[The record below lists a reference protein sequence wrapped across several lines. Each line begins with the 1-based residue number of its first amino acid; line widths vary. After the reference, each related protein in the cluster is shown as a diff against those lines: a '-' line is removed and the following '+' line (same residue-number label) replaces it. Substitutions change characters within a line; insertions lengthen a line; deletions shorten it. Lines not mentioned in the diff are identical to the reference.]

1 MPDAETSSLEVRLAT
16 PDDDAAVL
24 ELLQASMGWVPDEQY
39 ARFFQWKHRQS
50 PFGASPAWAA
60 VDDGQI
66 VGFRTYVRWQ
76 FLRDGEVVA
85 AVRAV
90 DTVTHPDYQGKGI
103 FSLLTRQSLAELD
116 EMGVG
121 FVFNTPN
128 ERSRP
133 GYLKMGW
140 QLVER
145 LPVAARPRSALALVR
160 LARARVPADKWS
172 TECSAG
178 VAALDALA
186 DDAALAT
193 LLDRVG
199 AGAASTGTG
208 AGESAGSE
216 SASGGGGA
224 IAGEPADGQLATNRT
239 PEYLRWRYGFPPL
252 RYRAVTAP
260 GGPADGLAVFRL
272 RRRGAATEAALC
284 ELLVPGDDS
293 GVIRELLSEILRGS
307 GADYVVRLGPPRP
320 TLGFL
325 PVPGQGP
332 TLVWRG
338 VRDQVAPD
346 PHQWNLTLGD
356 IELF

>member
-1 MPDAETSSLEVRLAT
+1 MPDAETSSLEVRAAT

-39 ARFFQWKHRQS
+39 AQFFRWKHRQS

-60 VDDGQI
+60 VDGDRI
-66 VGFRTYVRWQ
+66 VGFRTYVRWE
-76 FLRDGEVVA
+76 FRRGDEVVP

-90 DTVTHPDYQGKGI
+90 DTVTHPDYQGRGI
-103 FSLLTRQSLAELD
+103 FSLLTKRSLEELD

-128 ERSRP
+128 EKSRP

-178 VAALDALA
+178 VPAAEALA
-186 DDAALAT
+186 DDDALAT
-193 LLDRVG
+193 LLERAGPHGGDG
-199 AGAASTGTG
+199 DGAADRIT
-208 AGESAGSE
+208 
-216 SASGGGGA
+216 
-224 IAGEPADGQLATNRT
+224 TNRT
-239 PEYLRWRYGFPPL
+239 PDYLRWRYGFPPL
-252 RYRAVTAP
+252 RYRAVAAP
-260 GGPADGLAVFRL
+260 GGVEDGLAIFRL
-272 RRRGAATEAALC
+272 RRRGAAAEAALC
-284 ELLVPGDDS
+284 ELLVPGGETGLTRD
-293 GVIRELLSEILRGS
+293 LLSEILRGS
-307 GADYVVRLGPPRP
+307 GADYVVRLGPPRAA
-320 TLGFL
+320 LGFL

-338 VRDQVAPD
+338 VRDQELPAAD
-346 PHQWNLTLGD
+346 RWALALGD

>member
-1 MPDAETSSLEVRLAT
+1 MPDAETSSLEVRAAT
-16 PDDDAAVL
+16 SDDDAAVL

-39 ARFFQWKHRQS
+39 AEFFRWKHRES

-60 VDDGQI
+60 VDGSDGRI

-76 FLRDGEVVA
+76 FVRDGEIVP

-90 DTVTHPDYQGKGI
+90 DTVTHPDHQGKGI
-103 FSLLTRQSLAELD
+103 FSLLTKASLAELD

-128 ERSRP
+128 DKSRP

-140 QLVER
+140 QLVEK

-178 VAALDALA
+178 VPAPEALA
-186 DDAALAT
+186 DDASLAT
-193 LLDRVG
+193 LLERTGPG
-199 AGAASTGTG
+199 AGTGTDP
-208 AGESAGSE
+208 AGGL
-216 SASGGGGA
+216 
-224 IAGEPADGQLATNRT
+224 DGLLVTNRT

-252 RYRAVTAP
+252 RYRAVGAP
-260 GGPADGLAVFRL
+260 GGLADGLAIFRL

-293 GVIRELLSEILRGS
+293 GITRELLSEILRGS
-307 GADYVVRLGPPRP
+307 GADYVVRLGPPRAA
-320 TLGFL
+320 LGFL

-332 TLVWRG
+332 TLVWKG
-338 VRDQVAPD
+338 VRDQVAPTPD
-346 PHQWNLTLGD
+346 RWSLALGD